1 MKYLFLLCLP
11 ALLIASGCLTS
22 SVSTG
27 SGETYR
33 LKRSLN
39 TFEVDVAGKLTE
51 IHNAVQNGLR
61 DLEISPIAQADAFSA
76 MTEAKFADETD
87 FTITLQATSPKVV
100 KMKIRVGIKGDQA
113 RSEMLFKT
121 IERHFPRGRFSVQ

>member
-1 MKYLFLLCLP
+1 MRILVLFG
-11 ALLIASGCLTS
+11 AAMVFAGCLTT

-39 TFEVDVAGKLTE
+39 TFEVDVSGTITE

-61 DLEISPIAQADAFSA
+61 DLEISPIAHADSFSA
-76 MTEAKFADETD
+76 MTEAKFADQTD
-87 FTITLQATSPKVV
+87 FTITLQASSPRVV
-100 KMKIRVGIKGDQA
+100 KMKIRVGIKGDQG
-113 RSEMLFKT
+113 RSEMLFKA
-121 IERHFPRGRFSVQ
+121 IERHFPSGRFSVQ